1 MACNTKFIL
10 YNDYKG
16 VNCVLCMGGVMGAR
30 EITSGMTMTFEKLQ
44 MVSGGPGP
52 RQRAS
57 SRWQS
62 SPVGVGSE
70 RPWEWHLETL

>member
-1 MACNTKFIL
+1 
-10 YNDYKG
+10 
-16 VNCVLCMGGVMGAR
+16 MGAR

-52 RQRAS
+52 RQRAAG
-57 SRWQS
+57 RGKS